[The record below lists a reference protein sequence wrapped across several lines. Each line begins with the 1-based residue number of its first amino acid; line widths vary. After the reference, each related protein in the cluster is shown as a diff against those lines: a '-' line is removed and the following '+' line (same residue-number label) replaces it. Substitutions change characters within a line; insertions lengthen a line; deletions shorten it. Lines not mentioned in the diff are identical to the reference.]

1 MKPNFTNAFFQ
12 KTRCLRTVLRRAVV
26 CMLLLG
32 TTVVH
37 AQERKITVDT
47 RQEVTLV
54 QLFRQVEASS
64 DYLFNYKDQDVAD
77 IRVSVKVADASIQEV
92 MDLALA
98 RTSLTYTVKGRH
110 VIIGQSAARSAG
122 TPPRTDSRPV
132 ALTGRVTDE
141 KGMPF
146 VGVTVIQEGTTN
158 GCVTDADGNYRISV
172 PVGASVSFSYIGYK
186 TQRTHVGVQTRV
198 DIRLEP
204 SDISLE
210 TVVVTALGIKKA
222 EKSLGY
228 SLQQVNSDAFDK
240 VKTDNPINALNGKV
254 AGLTVNTRAG
264 ILEDPPIKLR
274 GETPIYVINGTPVTY
289 YRGVSSDDIES
300 ITVLKGPQAAVLYG
314 SRGANGAILI
324 TTKTGDD
331 IGEKTEITLNS
342 STMFTAGYLTLPE
355 QQSIYGTGDFGQYSY
370 LDGKGGGVYDGLWT
384 WGPKLDQKDP
394 TTPSGYFETVQ
405 YNSPIDPKTGKRI
418 PTPFVSHKDNFRN
431 FLQQGL
437 TTSNN
442 VSISHK
448 FKEGSFR
455 ISLNQLY
462 RRGQTP
468 NTDLK
473 RFGVNMAANYNI
485 TRKLHI
491 NASMIY
497 NYTYSKNRPWSGYG
511 NSHPY
516 YNILVYMGANNDIRD
531 LRNYWEEGQ
540 EGYAQRNWN
549 HVWFNNP
556 WFVAEEYTRPYSEPE
571 LIASASLDYDIT
583 DDLNFMV
590 KAATDS
596 KHQNQE
602 ECKPYAWVGND
613 RGLYSVGSDRRV
625 DVNLDAMLSYKKR
638 FGEFDL
644 DAMLGV
650 SLFNYQ
656 RNYLFSTT
664 EGGLQQPDLYNL
676 SNSQNTPSKIERRR
690 MAGAYGSVTL
700 GYRDAFYLSF
710 TGRNDWSS
718 TLAPGY
724 NSYFYPSV
732 SASVLLDE
740 VFKLRNKAKWIDML
754 KIRGSWANVGNDTEP
769 YQLLGSYSNSS
780 VFTGAYK
787 LPGSTKNYR
796 LKPENVESW
805 EVGFEGHFLQN
816 RISFDFAYYS
826 SETTNQIINVPSD
839 WATGASSMVINA
851 GCVRNEGIE
860 LSARFQLVKTKNW
873 RWNIDANWSKNWNEL
888 VELPPGVNVWQLN
901 ASNTIGSKVFIY
913 AYPGGELGR
922 IYGYGLETAPKGAF
936 YYDADGHKIDCS
948 GQHIVDASTGNPIL
962 DATNLK
968 DLGSIYPQ
976 WKAGLTTTV
985 SYKSLTVSASFA
997 ASYGGKAYSLT
1008 NSILS
1013 YMGKLSN
1020 SLEGRYDGLIHPGVN
1035 VSADGVYSPN
1045 NTITTDAVDYYNTV
1059 IYPRGNTESNV
1070 FDTSYLKMKE
1080 LRVEYS
1086 LPKKLCSKT
1095 KVFQNVSLSF
1105 FATNLFCITNF
1116 PQFDPEVA
1124 SLSGSS
1130 LYRGVE
1136 TGAYPM
1142 TRSYGFSLKLGF

>member
-54 QLFRQVEASS
+54 QFFRQVEASS

-122 TPPRTDSRPV
+122 TPGTDSPPV

-186 TQRTHVGVQTRV
+186 TQRTHVGVQTCV

-442 VSISHK
+442 VS
-448 FKEGSFR
+448 
-455 ISLNQLY
+455 
-462 RRGQTP
+462 
-468 NTDLK
+468 
-473 RFGVNMAANYNI
+473 
-485 TRKLHI
+485 
-491 NASMIY
+491 
-497 NYTYSKNRPWSGYG
+497 
-511 NSHPY
+511 
-516 YNILVYMGANNDIRD
+516 
-531 LRNYWEEGQ
+531 
-540 EGYAQRNWN
+540 
-549 HVWFNNP
+549 
-556 WFVAEEYTRPYSEPE
+556 
-571 LIASASLDYDIT
+571 
-583 DDLNFMV
+583 
-590 KAATDS
+590 
-596 KHQNQE
+596 
-602 ECKPYAWVGND
+602 
-613 RGLYSVGSDRRV
+613 
-625 DVNLDAMLSYKKR
+625 
-638 FGEFDL
+638 
-644 DAMLGV
+644 
-650 SLFNYQ
+650 
-656 RNYLFSTT
+656 
-664 EGGLQQPDLYNL
+664 
-676 SNSQNTPSKIERRR
+676 
-690 MAGAYGSVTL
+690 
-700 GYRDAFYLSF
+700 
-710 TGRNDWSS
+710 
-718 TLAPGY
+718 
-724 NSYFYPSV
+724 
-732 SASVLLDE
+732 
-740 VFKLRNKAKWIDML
+740 
-754 KIRGSWANVGNDTEP
+754 
-769 YQLLGSYSNSS
+769 
-780 VFTGAYK
+780 
-787 LPGSTKNYR
+787 
-796 LKPENVESW
+796 
-805 EVGFEGHFLQN
+805 
-816 RISFDFAYYS
+816 
-826 SETTNQIINVPSD
+826 
-839 WATGASSMVINA
+839 
-851 GCVRNEGIE
+851 
-860 LSARFQLVKTKNW
+860 
-873 RWNIDANWSKNWNEL
+873 
-888 VELPPGVNVWQLN
+888 
-901 ASNTIGSKVFIY
+901 
-913 AYPGGELGR
+913 
-922 IYGYGLETAPKGAF
+922 
-936 YYDADGHKIDCS
+936 
-948 GQHIVDASTGNPIL
+948 
-962 DATNLK
+962 
-968 DLGSIYPQ
+968 
-976 WKAGLTTTV
+976 
-985 SYKSLTVSASFA
+985 
-997 ASYGGKAYSLT
+997 
-1008 NSILS
+1008 
-1013 YMGKLSN
+1013 
-1020 SLEGRYDGLIHPGVN
+1020 
-1035 VSADGVYSPN
+1035 
-1045 NTITTDAVDYYNTV
+1045 
-1059 IYPRGNTESNV
+1059 
-1070 FDTSYLKMKE
+1070 
-1080 LRVEYS
+1080 
-1086 LPKKLCSKT
+1086 
-1095 KVFQNVSLSF
+1095 
-1105 FATNLFCITNF
+1105 
-1116 PQFDPEVA
+1116 
-1124 SLSGSS
+1124 
-1130 LYRGVE
+1130 
-1136 TGAYPM
+1136 
-1142 TRSYGFSLKLGF
+1142 KLG

>member
-1 MKPNFTNAFFQ
+1 MTFSYVGFDTKKLHVEDTELFKLVSLAEQSNALDEVVVIGYGTQ
-12 KTRCLRTVLRRAVV
+12 KKESMVAS
-26 CMLLLG
+26 
-32 TTVVH
+32 
-37 AQERKITVDT
+37 IT
-47 RQEVTLV
+47 
-54 QLFRQVEASS
+54 
-64 DYLFNYKDQDVAD
+64 
-77 IRVSVKVADASIQEV
+77 SVKPS
-92 MDLALA
+92 DLNI
-98 RTSLTYTVKGRH
+98 TSSSLTTAFAGNIAGMISRQTSGEPGYDSASFYIRGISTFGSSNSPL
-110 VIIGQSAARSAG
+110 IILDGVEVLSNMLNNM
-122 TPPRTDSRPV
+122 PPESI
-132 ALTGRVTDE
+132 E
-141 KGMPF
+141 
-146 VGVTVIQEGTTN
+146 
-158 GCVTDADGNYRISV
+158 
-172 PVGASVSFSYIGYK
+172 SFS
-186 TQRTHVGVQTRV
+186 
-198 DIRLEP
+198 
-204 SDISLE
+204 
-210 TVVVTALGIKKA
+210 
-222 EKSLGY
+222 
-228 SLQQVNSDAFDK
+228 
-240 VKTDNPINALNGKV
+240 
-254 AGLTVNTRAG
+254 
-264 ILEDPPIKLR
+264 
-274 GETPIYVINGTPVTY
+274 
-289 YRGVSSDDIES
+289 
-300 ITVLKGPQAAVLYG
+300 VLKDAQATSVYG

-656 RNYLFSTT
+656 RNY
-664 EGGLQQPDLYNL
+664 QP
-676 SNSQNTPSKIERRR
+676 
-690 MAGAYGSVTL
+690 AC
-700 GYRDAFYLSF
+700 
-710 TGRNDWSS
+710 
-718 TLAPGY
+718 
-724 NSYFYPSV
+724 
-732 SASVLLDE
+732 
-740 VFKLRNKAKWIDML
+740 
-754 KIRGSWANVGNDTEP
+754 
-769 YQLLGSYSNSS
+769 
-780 VFTGAYK
+780 
-787 LPGSTKNYR
+787 
-796 LKPENVESW
+796 
-805 EVGFEGHFLQN
+805 
-816 RISFDFAYYS
+816 
-826 SETTNQIINVPSD
+826 II
-839 WATGASSMVINA
+839 
-851 GCVRNEGIE
+851 
-860 LSARFQLVKTKNW
+860 
-873 RWNIDANWSKNWNEL
+873 
-888 VELPPGVNVWQLN
+888 
-901 ASNTIGSKVFIY
+901 
-913 AYPGGELGR
+913 
-922 IYGYGLETAPKGAF
+922 
-936 YYDADGHKIDCS
+936 
-948 GQHIVDASTGNPIL
+948 
-962 DATNLK
+962 
-968 DLGSIYPQ
+968 
-976 WKAGLTTTV
+976 
-985 SYKSLTVSASFA
+985 
-997 ASYGGKAYSLT
+997 
-1008 NSILS
+1008 
-1013 YMGKLSN
+1013 
-1020 SLEGRYDGLIHPGVN
+1020 
-1035 VSADGVYSPN
+1035 
-1045 NTITTDAVDYYNTV
+1045 
-1059 IYPRGNTESNV
+1059 
-1070 FDTSYLKMKE
+1070 
-1080 LRVEYS
+1080 
-1086 LPKKLCSKT
+1086 
-1095 KVFQNVSLSF
+1095 
-1105 FATNLFCITNF
+1105 
-1116 PQFDPEVA
+1116 
-1124 SLSGSS
+1124 
-1130 LYRGVE
+1130 
-1136 TGAYPM
+1136 
-1142 TRSYGFSLKLGF
+1142 

>member
-54 QLFRQVEASS
+54 QFFRQVEASS

-676 SNSQNTPSKIERRR
+676 SNSQNTPSTTSKIERRR

-718 TLAPGY
+718 TL
-724 NSYFYPSV
+724 NKNNRSFFYPSV
-732 SASVLLDE
+732 AFSALIAEAV
-740 VFKLRNKAKWIDML
+740 KLPKAVSFWKV
-754 KIRGSWANVGNDTEP
+754 RASWAKVGFDQSTVYMLQDTYSFNTYWDGNAAFTPPTTIIDPNIKPYFTSSFEVGTDLRFFGSRLRFDFSYYRTYDEGQIQKVDINQSSGYEEMLTNGNDYRREGYELMVGATP
-769 YQLLGSYSNSS
+769 IKTKDWKWDISFNWFQTRKYLDKIYN
-780 VFTGAYK
+780 GAYNYNNLK
-787 LPGSTKNYR
+787 VGDRADALYESVWQRDPQGNFIVFENNGRPIEDPFKRVIGYAGADWEFGISSTLRYR
-796 LKPENVESW
+796 NWSL
-805 EVGFEGHFLQN
+805 
-816 RISFDFAYYS
+816 SFDIAGRVGGV
-826 SETTNQIINVPSD
+826 IRSD
-839 WATGASSMVINA
+839 
-851 GCVRNEGIE
+851 
-860 LSARFQLVKTKNW
+860 
-873 RWNIDANWSKNWNEL
+873 
-888 VELPPGVNVWQLN
+888 LN
-901 ASNTIGSKVFIY
+901 ARMIEAGTHKLTAAPERELDWTKTPSYIPSNAVVVVDGDIEYDDHGNVLYDTRGYAPSTTPVYFKSWIG
-913 AYPGGELGR
+913 
-922 IYGYGLETAPKGAF
+922 
-936 YYDADGHKIDCS
+936 
-948 GQHIVDASTGNPIL
+948 
-962 DATNLK
+962 
-968 DLGSIYPQ
+968 
-976 WKAGLTTTV
+976 
-985 SYKSLTVSASFA
+985 
-997 ASYGGKAYSLT
+997 
-1008 NSILS
+1008 
-1013 YMGKLSN
+1013 YMGKLN
-1020 SLEGRYDGLIHPGVN
+1020 GPYTMG
-1035 VSADGVYSPN
+1035 Y
-1045 NTITTDAVDYYNTV
+1045 
-1059 IYPRGNTESNV
+1059 
-1070 FDTSYLKMKE
+1070 
-1080 LRVEYS
+1080 
-1086 LPKKLCSKT
+1086 
-1095 KVFQNVSLSF
+1095 
-1105 FATNLFCITNF
+1105 NLFKGDFIKLRTMSVGYDF
-1116 PQFDPEVA
+1116 SDL
-1124 SLSGSS
+1124 LSGSRIFKGLELS
-1130 LYRGVE
+1130 VIGTNLLIWKKLDNE
-1136 TGAYPM
+1136 DPDAAYKNF
-1142 TRSYGFSLKLGF
+1142 SYPTERMIGFNLTLKL

>member
-47 RQEVTLV
+47 RQEVSLV
-54 QLFRQVEASS
+54 QFFRQVEASS

-122 TPPRTDSRPV
+122 TPGTDSRPV

-497 NYTYSKNRPWSGYG
+497 N
-511 NSHPY
+511 
-516 YNILVYMGANNDIRD
+516 
-531 LRNYWEEGQ
+531 
-540 EGYAQRNWN
+540 
-549 HVWFNNP
+549 
-556 WFVAEEYTRPYSEPE
+556 
-571 LIASASLDYDIT
+571 
-583 DDLNFMV
+583 
-590 KAATDS
+590 
-596 KHQNQE
+596 
-602 ECKPYAWVGND
+602 
-613 RGLYSVGSDRRV
+613 
-625 DVNLDAMLSYKKR
+625 
-638 FGEFDL
+638 
-644 DAMLGV
+644 
-650 SLFNYQ
+650 
-656 RNYLFSTT
+656 ST
-664 EGGLQQPDLYNL
+664 
-676 SNSQNTPSKIERRR
+676 
-690 MAGAYGSVTL
+690 
-700 GYRDAFYLSF
+700 
-710 TGRNDWSS
+710 
-718 TLAPGY
+718 
-724 NSYFYPSV
+724 
-732 SASVLLDE
+732 
-740 VFKLRNKAKWIDML
+740 
-754 KIRGSWANVGNDTEP
+754 
-769 YQLLGSYSNSS
+769 
-780 VFTGAYK
+780 
-787 LPGSTKNYR
+787 
-796 LKPENVESW
+796 
-805 EVGFEGHFLQN
+805 
-816 RISFDFAYYS
+816 
-826 SETTNQIINVPSD
+826 
-839 WATGASSMVINA
+839 
-851 GCVRNEGIE
+851 
-860 LSARFQLVKTKNW
+860 
-873 RWNIDANWSKNWNEL
+873 
-888 VELPPGVNVWQLN
+888 
-901 ASNTIGSKVFIY
+901 
-913 AYPGGELGR
+913 
-922 IYGYGLETAPKGAF
+922 
-936 YYDADGHKIDCS
+936 
-948 GQHIVDASTGNPIL
+948 
-962 DATNLK
+962 
-968 DLGSIYPQ
+968 
-976 WKAGLTTTV
+976 
-985 SYKSLTVSASFA
+985 
-997 ASYGGKAYSLT
+997 
-1008 NSILS
+1008 
-1013 YMGKLSN
+1013 
-1020 SLEGRYDGLIHPGVN
+1020 
-1035 VSADGVYSPN
+1035 
-1045 NTITTDAVDYYNTV
+1045 
-1059 IYPRGNTESNV
+1059 
-1070 FDTSYLKMKE
+1070 
-1080 LRVEYS
+1080 
-1086 LPKKLCSKT
+1086 
-1095 KVFQNVSLSF
+1095 
-1105 FATNLFCITNF
+1105 
-1116 PQFDPEVA
+1116 
-1124 SLSGSS
+1124 
-1130 LYRGVE
+1130 
-1136 TGAYPM
+1136 
-1142 TRSYGFSLKLGF
+1142 

>member
-146 VGVTVIQEGTTN
+146 VGVTIIQEGTTN

-473 RFGVNMAANYNI
+473 RFGVNMA
-485 TRKLHI
+485 
-491 NASMIY
+491 
-497 NYTYSKNRPWSGYG
+497 
-511 NSHPY
+511 
-516 YNILVYMGANNDIRD
+516 
-531 LRNYWEEGQ
+531 
-540 EGYAQRNWN
+540 
-549 HVWFNNP
+549 
-556 WFVAEEYTRPYSEPE
+556 
-571 LIASASLDYDIT
+571 
-583 DDLNFMV
+583 
-590 KAATDS
+590 
-596 KHQNQE
+596 
-602 ECKPYAWVGND
+602 
-613 RGLYSVGSDRRV
+613 
-625 DVNLDAMLSYKKR
+625 
-638 FGEFDL
+638 
-644 DAMLGV
+644 
-650 SLFNYQ
+650 
-656 RNYLFSTT
+656 
-664 EGGLQQPDLYNL
+664 
-676 SNSQNTPSKIERRR
+676 
-690 MAGAYGSVTL
+690 
-700 GYRDAFYLSF
+700 
-710 TGRNDWSS
+710 
-718 TLAPGY
+718 
-724 NSYFYPSV
+724 
-732 SASVLLDE
+732 SVLQHSG
-740 VFKLRNKAKWIDML
+740 VYGRQQRHPRSA
-754 KIRGSWANVGNDTEP
+754 
-769 YQLLGSYSNSS
+769 QLLGG
-780 VFTGAYK
+780 GA
-787 LPGSTKNYR
+787 GR
-796 LKPENVESW
+796 LRP
-805 EVGFEGHFLQN
+805 
-816 RISFDFAYYS
+816 A
-826 SETTNQIINVPSD
+826 
-839 WATGASSMVINA
+839 
-851 GCVRNEGIE
+851 
-860 LSARFQLVKTKNW
+860 
-873 RWNIDANWSKNWNEL
+873 
-888 VELPPGVNVWQLN
+888 
-901 ASNTIGSKVFIY
+901 
-913 AYPGGELGR
+913 
-922 IYGYGLETAPKGAF
+922 
-936 YYDADGHKIDCS
+936 
-948 GQHIVDASTGNPIL
+948 
-962 DATNLK
+962 
-968 DLGSIYPQ
+968 
-976 WKAGLTTTV
+976 
-985 SYKSLTVSASFA
+985 
-997 ASYGGKAYSLT
+997 
-1008 NSILS
+1008 
-1013 YMGKLSN
+1013 
-1020 SLEGRYDGLIHPGVN
+1020 
-1035 VSADGVYSPN
+1035 
-1045 NTITTDAVDYYNTV
+1045 
-1059 IYPRGNTESNV
+1059 
-1070 FDTSYLKMKE
+1070 
-1080 LRVEYS
+1080 
-1086 LPKKLCSKT
+1086 
-1095 KVFQNVSLSF
+1095 
-1105 FATNLFCITNF
+1105 
-1116 PQFDPEVA
+1116 
-1124 SLSGSS
+1124 
-1130 LYRGVE
+1130 
-1136 TGAYPM
+1136 
-1142 TRSYGFSLKLGF
+1142 

>member
-485 TRKLHI
+485 
-491 NASMIY
+491 
-497 NYTYSKNRPWSGYG
+497 
-511 NSHPY
+511 
-516 YNILVYMGANNDIRD
+516 LVYMGANNDIRD

-656 RNYLFSTT
+656 RNTSFRRPRADSSSPISTT
-664 EGGLQQPDLYNL
+664 FPTRRTPRRPLRR
-676 SNSQNTPSKIERRR
+676 SNAAAWPALTGPSRWVTAMHSTFRSPAATTGRRR
-690 MAGAYGSVTL
+690 
-700 GYRDAFYLSF
+700 
-710 TGRNDWSS
+710 S
-718 TLAPGY
+718 T
-724 NSYFYPSV
+724 
-732 SASVLLDE
+732 
-740 VFKLRNKAKWIDML
+740 R
-754 KIRGSWANVGNDTEP
+754 T
-769 YQLLGSYSNSS
+769 
-780 VFTGAYK
+780 
-787 LPGSTKNYR
+787 
-796 LKPENVESW
+796 
-805 EVGFEGHFLQN
+805 
-816 RISFDFAYYS
+816 
-826 SETTNQIINVPSD
+826 
-839 WATGASSMVINA
+839 
-851 GCVRNEGIE
+851 
-860 LSARFQLVKTKNW
+860 
-873 RWNIDANWSKNWNEL
+873 
-888 VELPPGVNVWQLN
+888 
-901 ASNTIGSKVFIY
+901 
-913 AYPGGELGR
+913 
-922 IYGYGLETAPKGAF
+922 TAPF
-936 YYDADGHKIDCS
+936 
-948 GQHIVDASTGNPIL
+948 
-962 DATNLK
+962 
-968 DLGSIYPQ
+968 SIRR
-976 WKAGLTTTV
+976 WR
-985 SYKSLTVSASFA
+985 SA
-997 ASYGGKAYSLT
+997 
-1008 NSILS
+1008 
-1013 YMGKLSN
+1013 
-1020 SLEGRYDGLIHPGVN
+1020 H
-1035 VSADGVYSPN
+1035 
-1045 NTITTDAVDYYNTV
+1045 
-1059 IYPRGNTESNV
+1059 
-1070 FDTSYLKMKE
+1070 
-1080 LRVEYS
+1080 
-1086 LPKKLCSKT
+1086 
-1095 KVFQNVSLSF
+1095 
-1105 FATNLFCITNF
+1105 
-1116 PQFDPEVA
+1116 
-1124 SLSGSS
+1124 
-1130 LYRGVE
+1130 
-1136 TGAYPM
+1136 
-1142 TRSYGFSLKLGF
+1142 

>member
-47 RQEVTLV
+47 RQEVSLV
-54 QLFRQVEASS
+54 QFFRQVEASS

-122 TPPRTDSRPV
+122 TPGTDSRPV

-418 PTPFVSHKDNFRN
+418 PTPFVSHKDRASPRA
-431 FLQQGL
+431 
-437 TTSNN
+437 TTSASPIN
-442 VSISHK
+442 S
-448 FKEGSFR
+448 
-455 ISLNQLY
+455 
-462 RRGQTP
+462 RRGRSASVSTSSTAGGRLPTP
-468 NTDLK
+468 
-473 RFGVNMAANYNI
+473 I
-485 TRKLHI
+485 
-491 NASMIY
+491 S
-497 NYTYSKNRPWSGYG
+497 S
-511 NSHPY
+511 
-516 YNILVYMGANNDIRD
+516 
-531 LRNYWEEGQ
+531 
-540 EGYAQRNWN
+540 
-549 HVWFNNP
+549 
-556 WFVAEEYTRPYSEPE
+556 
-571 LIASASLDYDIT
+571 ASASIWR
-583 DDLNFMV
+583 
-590 KAATDS
+590 
-596 KHQNQE
+596 
-602 ECKPYAWVGND
+602 P
-613 RGLYSVGSDRRV
+613 
-625 DVNLDAMLSYKKR
+625 
-638 FGEFDL
+638 
-644 DAMLGV
+644 
-650 SLFNYQ
+650 
-656 RNYLFSTT
+656 TT
-664 EGGLQQPDLYNL
+664 T
-676 SNSQNTPSKIERRR
+676 S
-690 MAGAYGSVTL
+690 
-700 GYRDAFYLSF
+700 
-710 TGRNDWSS
+710 
-718 TLAPGY
+718 
-724 NSYFYPSV
+724 
-732 SASVLLDE
+732 
-740 VFKLRNKAKWIDML
+740 
-754 KIRGSWANVGNDTEP
+754 
-769 YQLLGSYSNSS
+769 
-780 VFTGAYK
+780 
-787 LPGSTKNYR
+787 PGSC
-796 LKPENVESW
+796 
-805 EVGFEGHFLQN
+805 
-816 RISFDFAYYS
+816 ISMPA
-826 SETTNQIINVPSD
+826 
-839 WATGASSMVINA
+839 
-851 GCVRNEGIE
+851 
-860 LSARFQLVKTKNW
+860 
-873 RWNIDANWSKNWNEL
+873 
-888 VELPPGVNVWQLN
+888 
-901 ASNTIGSKVFIY
+901 
-913 AYPGGELGR
+913 
-922 IYGYGLETAPKGAF
+922 
-936 YYDADGHKIDCS
+936 
-948 GQHIVDASTGNPIL
+948 
-962 DATNLK
+962 
-968 DLGSIYPQ
+968 
-976 WKAGLTTTV
+976 
-985 SYKSLTVSASFA
+985 
-997 ASYGGKAYSLT
+997 
-1008 NSILS
+1008 
-1013 YMGKLSN
+1013 
-1020 SLEGRYDGLIHPGVN
+1020 
-1035 VSADGVYSPN
+1035 
-1045 NTITTDAVDYYNTV
+1045 
-1059 IYPRGNTESNV
+1059 
-1070 FDTSYLKMKE
+1070 
-1080 LRVEYS
+1080 
-1086 LPKKLCSKT
+1086 
-1095 KVFQNVSLSF
+1095 
-1105 FATNLFCITNF
+1105 
-1116 PQFDPEVA
+1116 
-1124 SLSGSS
+1124 
-1130 LYRGVE
+1130 
-1136 TGAYPM
+1136 
-1142 TRSYGFSLKLGF
+1142 

>member
-1 MKPNFTNAFFQ
+1 
-12 KTRCLRTVLRRAVV
+12 
-26 CMLLLG
+26 
-32 TTVVH
+32 
-37 AQERKITVDT
+37 
-47 RQEVTLV
+47 
-54 QLFRQVEASS
+54 
-64 DYLFNYKDQDVAD
+64 
-77 IRVSVKVADASIQEV
+77 
-92 MDLALA
+92 
-98 RTSLTYTVKGRH
+98 
-110 VIIGQSAARSAG
+110 
-122 TPPRTDSRPV
+122 
-132 ALTGRVTDE
+132 
-141 KGMPF
+141 
-146 VGVTVIQEGTTN
+146 
-158 GCVTDADGNYRISV
+158 
-172 PVGASVSFSYIGYK
+172 
-186 TQRTHVGVQTRV
+186 
-198 DIRLEP
+198 
-204 SDISLE
+204 
-210 TVVVTALGIKKA
+210 
-222 EKSLGY
+222 
-228 SLQQVNSDAFDK
+228 
-240 VKTDNPINALNGKV
+240 
-254 AGLTVNTRAG
+254 LTVSPAPLPFRALIG
-264 ILEDPPIKLR
+264 LSVFTLSKASELTCWS
-274 GETPIYVINGTPVTY
+274 EYVAY
-289 YRGVSSDDIES
+289 ARGVSSDDIES

-491 NASMIY
+491 NASVIY

-644 DAMLGV
+644 PTPSWV
-650 SLFNYQ
+650 FRS
-656 RNYLFSTT
+656 STT
-664 EGGLQQPDLYNL
+664 SAITSFRRPRADSSSPISTTFPTRRTPRRPLRR
-676 SNSQNTPSKIERRR
+676 SNAAAWPALTGPSRWVTAMHSTFRSPAATTGRRR
-690 MAGAYGSVTL
+690 
-700 GYRDAFYLSF
+700 
-710 TGRNDWSS
+710 S
-718 TLAPGY
+718 T
-724 NSYFYPSV
+724 
-732 SASVLLDE
+732 
-740 VFKLRNKAKWIDML
+740 R
-754 KIRGSWANVGNDTEP
+754 T
-769 YQLLGSYSNSS
+769 
-780 VFTGAYK
+780 
-787 LPGSTKNYR
+787 
-796 LKPENVESW
+796 
-805 EVGFEGHFLQN
+805 
-816 RISFDFAYYS
+816 
-826 SETTNQIINVPSD
+826 
-839 WATGASSMVINA
+839 
-851 GCVRNEGIE
+851 
-860 LSARFQLVKTKNW
+860 
-873 RWNIDANWSKNWNEL
+873 
-888 VELPPGVNVWQLN
+888 
-901 ASNTIGSKVFIY
+901 
-913 AYPGGELGR
+913 
-922 IYGYGLETAPKGAF
+922 TAPF
-936 YYDADGHKIDCS
+936 
-948 GQHIVDASTGNPIL
+948 
-962 DATNLK
+962 
-968 DLGSIYPQ
+968 SIRR
-976 WKAGLTTTV
+976 WR
-985 SYKSLTVSASFA
+985 SA
-997 ASYGGKAYSLT
+997 
-1008 NSILS
+1008 
-1013 YMGKLSN
+1013 
-1020 SLEGRYDGLIHPGVN
+1020 H
-1035 VSADGVYSPN
+1035 
-1045 NTITTDAVDYYNTV
+1045 
-1059 IYPRGNTESNV
+1059 
-1070 FDTSYLKMKE
+1070 
-1080 LRVEYS
+1080 
-1086 LPKKLCSKT
+1086 
-1095 KVFQNVSLSF
+1095 
-1105 FATNLFCITNF
+1105 
-1116 PQFDPEVA
+1116 
-1124 SLSGSS
+1124 
-1130 LYRGVE
+1130 
-1136 TGAYPM
+1136 
-1142 TRSYGFSLKLGF
+1142 

>member
-122 TPPRTDSRPV
+122 TPGTDSRPV

-186 TQRTHVGVQTRV
+186 TQRTHVGVQTCV

-394 TTPSGYFETVQ
+394 TRRAV
-405 YNSPIDPKTGKRI
+405 
-418 PTPFVSHKDNFRN
+418 
-431 FLQQGL
+431 
-437 TTSNN
+437 
-442 VSISHK
+442 IS
-448 FKEGSFR
+448 
-455 ISLNQLY
+455 
-462 RRGQTP
+462 
-468 NTDLK
+468 
-473 RFGVNMAANYNI
+473 
-485 TRKLHI
+485 
-491 NASMIY
+491 
-497 NYTYSKNRPWSGYG
+497 
-511 NSHPY
+511 
-516 YNILVYMGANNDIRD
+516 
-531 LRNYWEEGQ
+531 
-540 EGYAQRNWN
+540 
-549 HVWFNNP
+549 
-556 WFVAEEYTRPYSEPE
+556 RPYSTTARSTPRRGSGFRR
-571 LIASASLDYDIT
+571 LSSPTRTISAIFCNRASPRATTSASPINSRRGRSASAST
-583 DDLNFMV
+583 
-590 KAATDS
+590 
-596 KHQNQE
+596 
-602 ECKPYAWVGND
+602 
-613 RGLYSVGSDRRV
+613 
-625 DVNLDAMLSYKKR
+625 
-638 FGEFDL
+638 
-644 DAMLGV
+644 
-650 SLFNYQ
+650 
-656 RNYLFSTT
+656 
-664 EGGLQQPDLYNL
+664 
-676 SNSQNTPSKIERRR
+676 
-690 MAGAYGSVTL
+690 
-700 GYRDAFYLSF
+700 
-710 TGRNDWSS
+710 SS
-718 TLAPGY
+718 TAGGRLPTPI
-724 NSYFYPSV
+724 S
-732 SASVLLDE
+732 SASASIW
-740 VFKLRNKAKWIDML
+740 RPTTT
-754 KIRGSWANVGNDTEP
+754 S
-769 YQLLGSYSNSS
+769 
-780 VFTGAYK
+780 
-787 LPGSTKNYR
+787 PGSC
-796 LKPENVESW
+796 
-805 EVGFEGHFLQN
+805 
-816 RISFDFAYYS
+816 ISMPA
-826 SETTNQIINVPSD
+826 
-839 WATGASSMVINA
+839 
-851 GCVRNEGIE
+851 
-860 LSARFQLVKTKNW
+860 
-873 RWNIDANWSKNWNEL
+873 
-888 VELPPGVNVWQLN
+888 
-901 ASNTIGSKVFIY
+901 
-913 AYPGGELGR
+913 
-922 IYGYGLETAPKGAF
+922 
-936 YYDADGHKIDCS
+936 
-948 GQHIVDASTGNPIL
+948 
-962 DATNLK
+962 
-968 DLGSIYPQ
+968 
-976 WKAGLTTTV
+976 
-985 SYKSLTVSASFA
+985 
-997 ASYGGKAYSLT
+997 
-1008 NSILS
+1008 
-1013 YMGKLSN
+1013 
-1020 SLEGRYDGLIHPGVN
+1020 
-1035 VSADGVYSPN
+1035 
-1045 NTITTDAVDYYNTV
+1045 
-1059 IYPRGNTESNV
+1059 
-1070 FDTSYLKMKE
+1070 
-1080 LRVEYS
+1080 
-1086 LPKKLCSKT
+1086 
-1095 KVFQNVSLSF
+1095 
-1105 FATNLFCITNF
+1105 
-1116 PQFDPEVA
+1116 
-1124 SLSGSS
+1124 
-1130 LYRGVE
+1130 
-1136 TGAYPM
+1136 
-1142 TRSYGFSLKLGF
+1142 

>member
-146 VGVTVIQEGTTN
+146 VGVTIIQEGTTN

-384 WGPKLDQKDP
+384 WGPKLDRK
-394 TTPSGYFETVQ
+394 TPPRRAV
-405 YNSPIDPKTGKRI
+405 
-418 PTPFVSHKDNFRN
+418 
-431 FLQQGL
+431 
-437 TTSNN
+437 
-442 VSISHK
+442 IS
-448 FKEGSFR
+448 
-455 ISLNQLY
+455 
-462 RRGQTP
+462 
-468 NTDLK
+468 
-473 RFGVNMAANYNI
+473 
-485 TRKLHI
+485 
-491 NASMIY
+491 
-497 NYTYSKNRPWSGYG
+497 
-511 NSHPY
+511 
-516 YNILVYMGANNDIRD
+516 
-531 LRNYWEEGQ
+531 
-540 EGYAQRNWN
+540 
-549 HVWFNNP
+549 
-556 WFVAEEYTRPYSEPE
+556 RPYSTTARSTPRRGSGFRR
-571 LIASASLDYDIT
+571 LSSPTRTISAIFCNRASPRATTSASPINSRRGRSASAST
-583 DDLNFMV
+583 
-590 KAATDS
+590 
-596 KHQNQE
+596 
-602 ECKPYAWVGND
+602 
-613 RGLYSVGSDRRV
+613 
-625 DVNLDAMLSYKKR
+625 
-638 FGEFDL
+638 
-644 DAMLGV
+644 
-650 SLFNYQ
+650 
-656 RNYLFSTT
+656 
-664 EGGLQQPDLYNL
+664 
-676 SNSQNTPSKIERRR
+676 
-690 MAGAYGSVTL
+690 
-700 GYRDAFYLSF
+700 
-710 TGRNDWSS
+710 SS
-718 TLAPGY
+718 TAGGRLPTPI
-724 NSYFYPSV
+724 S
-732 SASVLLDE
+732 SASASIW
-740 VFKLRNKAKWIDML
+740 RPTTT
-754 KIRGSWANVGNDTEP
+754 S
-769 YQLLGSYSNSS
+769 
-780 VFTGAYK
+780 
-787 LPGSTKNYR
+787 PGSC
-796 LKPENVESW
+796 
-805 EVGFEGHFLQN
+805 
-816 RISFDFAYYS
+816 ISMPA
-826 SETTNQIINVPSD
+826 
-839 WATGASSMVINA
+839 
-851 GCVRNEGIE
+851 
-860 LSARFQLVKTKNW
+860 
-873 RWNIDANWSKNWNEL
+873 
-888 VELPPGVNVWQLN
+888 
-901 ASNTIGSKVFIY
+901 
-913 AYPGGELGR
+913 
-922 IYGYGLETAPKGAF
+922 
-936 YYDADGHKIDCS
+936 
-948 GQHIVDASTGNPIL
+948 
-962 DATNLK
+962 
-968 DLGSIYPQ
+968 
-976 WKAGLTTTV
+976 
-985 SYKSLTVSASFA
+985 
-997 ASYGGKAYSLT
+997 
-1008 NSILS
+1008 
-1013 YMGKLSN
+1013 
-1020 SLEGRYDGLIHPGVN
+1020 
-1035 VSADGVYSPN
+1035 
-1045 NTITTDAVDYYNTV
+1045 
-1059 IYPRGNTESNV
+1059 
-1070 FDTSYLKMKE
+1070 
-1080 LRVEYS
+1080 
-1086 LPKKLCSKT
+1086 
-1095 KVFQNVSLSF
+1095 
-1105 FATNLFCITNF
+1105 
-1116 PQFDPEVA
+1116 
-1124 SLSGSS
+1124 
-1130 LYRGVE
+1130 
-1136 TGAYPM
+1136 
-1142 TRSYGFSLKLGF
+1142 